1 MSRLHRSSLRAR
13 PSGGRLPRRLVAGP
27 AALVV
32 ACCGF
37 AAHRSV
43 GAVGDAYRW
52 TGEAEAVTVARV
64 FARSLSARHLR
75 EPARLS
81 ARQARLIG
89 VHPDLTTVA
98 IEPAGDTHEARYVRQ

>member
-13 PSGGRLPRRLVAGP
+13 PSGGRLPMRLVAGT

-37 AAHRSV
+37 AAYRSV

-64 FARSLSARHLR
+64 FARSLSARDLR
-75 EPARLS
+75 DPARLT

-98 IEPAGDTHEARYVRQ
+98 IEPAGGTHEAR